1 MPTILANCLGVLYLE
16 SFAMAEEQE
25 SSLESRSKIKS
36 ITEIDGDDE
45 KKESGATFSQIMEEK
60 ISSM

>member
-1 MPTILANCLGVLYLE
+1 
-16 SFAMAEEQE
+16 MAEEQE